1 MPYDG
6 HIYINTRT
14 VLISCAWIMHLVIRV
29 HLMVLILDP
38 SHRFRKLKDVSIF
51 GLDKVFKAGEL

>member
-1 MPYDG
+1 
-6 HIYINTRT
+6 
-14 VLISCAWIMHLVIRV
+14 MHLVIMV

-51 GLDKVFKAGEL
+51 GLDKVFEAGEL

>member
-1 MPYDG
+1 
-6 HIYINTRT
+6 
-14 VLISCAWIMHLVIRV
+14 MHLVIRV

-51 GLDKVFKAGEL
+51 GLDKVFKAGEF